1 MGLVESDSMEP
12 VAARPPTSVHLGP
25 PRPVH
30 YAIKRQVVQ
39 TAWAS
44 RAVKAGA
51 ATAMLFASGRAAG
64 ASVELLQ
71 MQGAVAKQL
80 HELGQTWV
88 TGLSAWTRECTELR
102 AANTMSKIVEQEFD
116 LIGQF
121 GQLVTDQATALVNLM
136 EGVQVGY
143 GYWVQEKL
151 DR

>member
-1 MGLVESDSMEP
+1 MEP
-12 VAARPPTSVHLGP
+12 VAARPPTSVHMGP

-30 YAIKRQVVQ
+30 YAIKRQEVR

-44 RAVKAGA
+44 RAFKAGT

-71 MQGAVAKQL
+71 MQGAVVKQL
-80 HELGQTWV
+80 HELGQTWLQ
-88 TGLSAWTRECTELR
+88 GMSAWTQECTELK
-102 AANTMSKIVEQEFD
+102 AANTMSKVVEQEFD

-121 GQLVTDQATALVNLM
+121 GKLMTDQATALVNLM

-143 GYWVQEKL
+143 GYWVDEKL
-151 DR
+151 NS